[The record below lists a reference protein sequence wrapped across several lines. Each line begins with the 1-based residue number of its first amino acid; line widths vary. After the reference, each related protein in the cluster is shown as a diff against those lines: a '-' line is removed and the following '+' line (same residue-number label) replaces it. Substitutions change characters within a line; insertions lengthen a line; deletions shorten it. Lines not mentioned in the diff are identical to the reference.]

1 MATYTELRQLFNNDD
16 LRNRVATACLIYA
29 HGLLSGTPTDA
40 QKAFAEKV
48 FNDPDAVGRKIMMG
62 VLAANK
68 AATTAQIQTASDS
81 AIQTQVDNILPN
93 FVGVI

>member
-16 LRNRVATACLIYA
+16 LRNRVSTACLVYA
-29 HGLLSGTPTDA
+29 YGLLSGTPTDA

-48 FNDPDAVGRKIMMG
+48 FNDPDAIGRKIMMG
-62 VLAANK
+62 VLAASKDTSK
-68 AATTAQIQTASDS
+68 AGIEGVSDS
-81 AIQTQVDNILPN
+81 AIQTRVDALLPN